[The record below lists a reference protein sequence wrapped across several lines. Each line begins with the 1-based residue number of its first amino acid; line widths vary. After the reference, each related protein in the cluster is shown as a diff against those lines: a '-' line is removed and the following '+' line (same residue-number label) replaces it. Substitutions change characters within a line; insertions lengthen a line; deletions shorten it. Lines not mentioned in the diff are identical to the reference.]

1 MRPADVYHQW
11 GPCPGLALER
21 AHRFSIANMMDDQL
35 LNALRLAV
43 GPPGGV
49 NVQALRDLACDDDT
63 IHWDISTVAEHLQV
77 SPHTLRYY
85 ERVGLVT
92 VDRDQSGYRQYDAA
106 AVRRLVFITRMR
118 VSGMSMSELRR
129 YIHLVEA
136 GDSTTD
142 ERLKLLLEHRDVL
155 RHKIEQ
161 LQISLAATEYKITT
175 YQEEMLN
182 HDH

>member
-1 MRPADVYHQW
+1 
-11 GPCPGLALER
+11 
-21 AHRFSIANMMDDQL
+21 
-35 LNALRLAV
+35 
-43 GPPGGV
+43 
-49 NVQALRDLACDDDT
+49 
-63 IHWDISTVAEHLQV
+63 
-77 SPHTLRYY
+77 
-85 ERVGLVT
+85 
-92 VDRDQSGYRQYDAA
+92 
-106 AVRRLVFITRMR
+106 
-118 VSGMSMSELRR
+118 MSMSELRR